1 MEGYEI
7 NPELEAIKLDEETKE
22 KMKKLKPVDIMELL
36 KNAKKNNI
44 EFTFSGIDFNGM
56 PHYKVRKRQ

>member
-7 NPELEAIKLDEETKE
+7 NPELKCIKLDEETKE

-44 EFTFSGIDFNGM
+44 ELTFSGIDSNGI
-56 PHYKVRKRQ
+56 PHIKVGKRQ